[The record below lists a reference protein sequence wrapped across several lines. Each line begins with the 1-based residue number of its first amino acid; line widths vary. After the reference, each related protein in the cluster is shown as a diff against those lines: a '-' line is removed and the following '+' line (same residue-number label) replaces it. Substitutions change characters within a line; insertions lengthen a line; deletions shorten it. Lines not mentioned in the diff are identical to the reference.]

1 MQVIFLGTSGGI
13 PTARRSL
20 PAIAI
25 KRGAELILFDCGEGT
40 QRQMILAKVGFCR
53 KTRIFITHMHGDH
66 VLGLPGLFQ
75 TMSMLDRT
83 SRLDI
88 YGPPGIRNFVEA
100 IMQTVRFTLTFPIA
114 THEVEE
120 GIAYKD
126 QEYEIHAAWVNHNVP
141 TLAYALVEKERLGKF
156 YPEKAKKLG
165 VPEGPLW
172 AKLKRGEEIRLK
184 DGRIVRPNEVVG
196 PPRHGRKI
204 AYSSDTKQTDSVV
217 NLAKNADLLIHE
229 ATLDDELREKAEE
242 DGHSTAGQAAEV
254 AAKAKVKRLLLFH
267 ISARYEDP
275 TILLEQ
281 ANKVFQHVQVA
292 EDLMKVEVP
301 YLE

>member
-25 KRGAELILFDCGEGT
+25 KRGGELILFDCGEGT

-75 TMSMLDRT
+75 TMSLLDRT
-83 SRLDI
+83 ERLDI
-88 YGPPGIRNFVEA
+88 YGPTGIRNFVEA
-100 IMQTVRFTLTFPIA
+100 IRQTVRFTLTFPIA
-114 THEVEE
+114 VHEIEE
-120 GIAYKD
+120 GIAYKN
-126 QEYEIHAAWVNHNVP
+126 QEYEVYATWVDHSIP
-141 TLAYALVEKERLGKF
+141 TLAYALVERERPGKF
-156 YPEKAKKLG
+156 YPDKARKLG

-172 AKLKRGEEIRLK
+172 AKLKQGEEIRLHN
-184 DGRIVRPNEVVG
+184 GRIIRPDEVVG
-196 PPRHGRKI
+196 PPRPGRKI
-204 AYSSDTKQTDSVV
+204 AYSSDTKQTEAVV
-217 NLAKNADLLIHE
+217 KLAEKADLLIHE
-229 ATLDDELREKAEE
+229 ATLDDKLKEKAEE
-242 DGHSTAGQAAEV
+242 EGHSTAGQAAET
-254 AAKAKVKRLLLFH
+254 AAKAKAKRLFLFH

-275 TILLEQ
+275 SILLEQ
-281 ANKVFQHVQVA
+281 ASKVFQHVQVA

-301 YLE
+301 YSE